1 MAMHSAAVVSSLW
14 VAVRVLELLLDS
26 IRWLIL
32 GSDIILAG
40 NNAKFGQPEVKIGTI
55 PGLGG
60 SQRLVRAIGKSRAME
75 MVLTGVTIPVQE
87 LQHSGL
93 IARIVPEDQ
102 LVDEALKMAQQIAS
116 LSRPVSK
123 WNQQSLT
130 DGRFNVHIVV

>member
-1 MAMHSAAVVSSLW
+1 MMCGTFDICRNFSV
-14 VAVRVLELLLDS
+14 
-26 IRWLIL
+26 LIL
-32 GSDIILAG
+32 ASDIILAG

-75 MVLTGVTIPVQE
+75 MVLTGATIPVQE

-102 LVDEALKMAQQIAS
+102 LVDEALSLAQQIAS

-123 WNQQSLT
+123 ATSCSTIEQANSIVQS
-130 DGRFNVHIVV
+130 R

>member
-1 MAMHSAAVVSSLW
+1 MATT
-14 VAVRVLELLLDS
+14 
-26 IRWLIL
+26 WLIL

-116 LSRPVSK
+116 LSRPVSM
-123 WNQQSLT
+123 WNQQSFT
-130 DGRFNVHIVV
+130 DGRY